1 MLWNL
6 RQFGFC
12 GESSRGRPPGLWG
25 PLAADGGGGARDGYG
40 RGDGGAGRGAI
51 RFSFFHIVYSDKEE
65 FNFVNC
71 T

>member
-1 MLWNL
+1 MEFETVWFL
-6 RQFGFC
+6 RRVVTWEAAGFV
-12 GESSRGRPPGLWG
+12 ELVT
-25 PLAADGGGGARDGYG
+25 AMGGGT
-40 RGDGGAGRGAI
+40 GGAGRGAI